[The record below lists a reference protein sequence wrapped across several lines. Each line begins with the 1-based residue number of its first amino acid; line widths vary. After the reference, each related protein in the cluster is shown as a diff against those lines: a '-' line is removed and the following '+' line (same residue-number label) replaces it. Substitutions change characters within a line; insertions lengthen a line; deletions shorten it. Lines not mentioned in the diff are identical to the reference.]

1 MTEQGIVD
9 RPAVDAVDA
18 DDAADAAVDGGR
30 LGLEVPLGDEVLP
43 AATGTPEAP
52 TVPRVPTVP
61 SGGRSELTP
70 GGILT
75 RRQVVPFEVH
85 LDVFSGP
92 FDLLLGLIS
101 KHKLDITEVAQVTD
115 EFISH
120 IKAAQATEDDWDL
133 GQASEF
139 LLVAATLLD
148 LKAARLLPSFSPQD
162 DEDLALIEARDLLF
176 ARLLQYRAYKQ
187 IASAFRERMATAGR
201 ITPRQAGMEPE
212 FASLLPEL
220 VIAVT
225 PEQFAMIAARAMTP
239 KVPPTVGLE
248 HLHAPQVSVRE
259 QAAIIVERLR
269 TRGQVSFRSLV
280 ADADSTLVIV
290 ARFLALLELFKES
303 VIAFEQAE
311 ALGELDI
318 RWTGSEQGD
327 VAIDDEFD
335 EDDQADE
342 ADDSTDRSMADITT
356 DSTTDGKEDGDV
368 GTTKDDDE

>member
-9 RPAVDAVDA
+9 RATVDA
-18 DDAADAAVDGGR
+18 DGAAVEQAHDAAASAAADAEMPLVD
-30 LGLEVPLGDEVLP
+30 VPAKGASD
-43 AATGTPEAP
+43 
-52 TVPRVPTVP
+52 
-61 SGGRSELTP
+61 LTP

-75 RRQVVPFEVH
+75 RRPVVPFEVH

-101 KHKLDITEVAQVTD
+101 KHKLDITEVALAQVTD
-115 EFISH
+115 EFIGH
-120 IKAAQATEDDWDL
+120 IKAAQATDDDWDL

-148 LKAARLLPSFSPQD
+148 LKAARLLPSFGSQD

-187 IASAFRERMATAGR
+187 IAGVFRERMATAGR

-239 KVPPTVGLE
+239 KVAPTVGLD

-259 QAAIIVERLR
+259 QAALIVERLR
-269 TRGQVSFRSLV
+269 ARGQASFRSLV

-303 VIAFEQAE
+303 AIAFEQAE
-311 ALGELDI
+311 ALGELDV
-318 RWTGSEQGD
+318 RWTGGD
-327 VAIDDEFD
+327 RDDVSIDDEFD
-335 EDDQADE
+335 EDELDQ
-342 ADDSTDRSMADITT
+342 DDDIGGAAEGTGRSKD
-356 DSTTDGKEDGDV
+356 DGDV
-368 GTTKDDDE
+368 GTRENDDE